1 MTESERYKLST
12 YHSIQ
17 ELHQTETAKVELV
30 ECSLDGKQYVKK
42 TYNYDKRTVFYALSK
57 ISSPFLPKIHEV
69 FLGEDTIVIEEYV
82 EGVTLEQ
89 LIESSYCFNKK
100 EALTL
105 FENLL
110 SGLAV
115 LHENGIVHRDI
126 KPSNIIV
133 KNDGQA
139 VLIDFSIARPYSE
152 SRSADTELL
161 GTIGYAAPEQY
172 GFSQSDFRTDIY
184 ALGATLKTISFKKDV
199 PKYITKAIERCAAF
213 DPANRFQTVAEIQS
227 YLKSKKRIKPIIA
240 ASLIAFLTIAIVL
253 GTVHSLQKAEDETY
267 SPLLYEASYTRI
279 VDIDSSLAIPC
290 LQIWEDGYYK
300 AKISLNDNLDDTVI
314 EVACTNEKL
323 TITVDGVSY
332 NIENSYTPDVYSYPD
347 GELFSEI
354 IFYDLNNDGY
364 LDIIPVICDALAVQ
378 YPNDPEVSLLK
389 NYSLAWCIYY
399 DGNSFILAED
409 NMIAY
414 LEPFRIYAAA
424 PGCLWTDFPSYYKL
438 DNGIITL
445 MQ

>member
-12 YHSIQ
+12 YHLIE

-30 ECSLDGKQYVKK
+30 ECSLDGKEYVKK

-57 ISSPFLPKIHEV
+57 ISSPFLPQIYEV
-69 FLGEDTIVIEEYV
+69 FFGEDTIVIEEYV
-82 EGVTLEQ
+82 EGLTLEQ
-89 LIESSYCFNKK
+89 LIESSYCFGKK

-133 KNDGQA
+133 KNNGQA

-152 SRSADTELL
+152 SRTADTELL

-184 ALGATLKTISFKKDV
+184 ALGATLKTIPFKKDV
-199 PKYITKAIERCAAF
+199 PKYIAKAIERCAAF
-213 DPANRFQTVAEIQS
+213 DPANRFQTVAEVQQ
-227 YLKSKKRIKPIIA
+227 YLKKRKRVKPIIA
-240 ASLIAFLTIAIVL
+240 ASLVAVFVIAIVL
-253 GTVHSLQKAEDETY
+253 GTIHLLQKAEDETY

-279 VDIDSSLAIPC
+279 VDIDSSLMIPC

-300 AKISLNDNLDDTVI
+300 SKVSLRDNLDDTVI
-314 EVACTNEKL
+314 EVTHTNDKL

-332 NIENSYTPDVYSYPD
+332 DIENNYTPDVYSYQD

-354 IFYDLNNDGY
+354 IFYDMNNDGY
-364 LDIIPVICDALAVQ
+364 LDIVPVICDALAVQ
-378 YPNDPEVSLLK
+378 YPNDSEVSLLK
-389 NYSLAWCIYY
+389 NYSIAWCIYY
-399 DGNSFILAED
+399 DGNSFNLAEG
-409 NMIAY
+409 NMIAH
-414 LEPFRIYAAA
+414 LEPFRILAAA

-438 DNGIITL
+438 DNGVITL